1 MLNKI
6 NYKILNDNEFN
17 LSKNLISKFKKNIP
31 FNQSNIDRIFLNPFG
46 HAKIFLSI
54 YNSCRNACSNS
65 TQIYE

>member
-31 FNQSNIDRIFLNPFG
+31 FNQSNI
-46 HAKIFLSI
+46 
-54 YNSCRNACSNS
+54 
-65 TQIYE
+65 EW